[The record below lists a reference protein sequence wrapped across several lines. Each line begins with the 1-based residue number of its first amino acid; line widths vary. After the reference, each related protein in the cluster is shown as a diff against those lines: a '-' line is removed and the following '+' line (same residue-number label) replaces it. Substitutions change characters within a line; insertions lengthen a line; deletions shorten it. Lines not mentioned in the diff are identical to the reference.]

1 MALLQRGLLVLA
13 TAGALAIP
21 AYLPDQGISTAP
33 GSHDRTVVKG
43 GGPIYE
49 SSSIEFYLDATTQ
62 AWIRPGLNVTIG
74 AVTNFAPG
82 QKPTVALTIT
92 DDLKQGLDI
101 TGGTTPGVISL
112 RFVPA
117 TWDAANRTYRDLITA
132 SGQPSRDSN
141 PTGWTDLGGGKY
153 TYTFALALQATGWDA
168 AAPATLAVVGSRNL
182 VDVMGKSYYVNQ
194 WKDFVPSTGA
204 DATGKVWAATTNTMC
219 TNCHDPLTFAGSN
232 WPHGGNYRSIRT
244 CVLCHNKSNMV
255 GKNTAGTDL
264 AEFNGQVFF
273 HQTHTGYNGIVP
285 NITYPTPNTVAN
297 CDGCHDK
304 TAPQGATWAMY
315 PGMKACGSCH
325 TTLDF
330 AKHAGGQT
338 DDSLCAKCHVPDSGK
353 EWDISVLGAH
363 TLEYMSA
370 QTKGYVATIVSVSNV
385 KPGQSPTIVLK
396 IVDKT
401 GAKVDPTKLGTCSPM
416 FAGPTADYGAGT
428 WLPVPPATTATK
440 GYTREDAR
448 TKGVYD
454 ATANTLTYTFA
465 GKIPTDIKGSIGFTA
480 DVRNNTTLLNA
491 DGSVRNAAYRDG
503 AQNPFYYASLDTKP
517 KVDRRTTVTIAQCN
531 KCHDRLA
538 LHGGQR
544 LQTQE
549 CVMCHNPKVTAT
561 VAAGAESVDMKRM
574 AHRIHTGEELTQLY
588 QISTFVAN
596 EITYPG
602 DRRNC
607 VTCHTSTGFY
617 LSTDPARLST
627 ATATDYIPTQ
637 GPTTTACL
645 GCHDAR
651 AFAAHA
657 YLNTAPFGEAC
668 QACHGAG
675 NEWGVDKV
683 HAR

>member
-1 MALLQRGLLVLA
+1 MALLQRGLLVMA

-21 AYLPDQGISTAP
+21 AYMPDNGVTTIAP
-33 GSHDRTVVKG
+33 ETKDRAVSKADGAAYDT
-43 GGPIYE
+43 
-49 SSSIEFYLDATTQ
+49 SSIEFYLDADTQ

-92 DDLKQGLDI
+92 DDLKQGLDV

-117 TWDAANRTYRDLITA
+117 TWDAANRTYRDLLTV
-132 SGQPSRDSN
+132 SSNPSRDN
-141 PTGWTDLGGGKY
+141 AGTWADLGGGKY
-153 TYTFALALQATGWDA
+153 TYTFALALQASGWDA
-168 AAPATLAVVGSRNL
+168 ATPATLAVVGSRNL
-182 VDVMGKSYYVNQ
+182 TDIVGKNYYVNQ

-219 TNCHDPLTFAGSN
+219 TNCHDPLTFTGSN

-244 CVLCHNKSNMV
+244 CVLCHNKSNM
-255 GKNTAGTDL
+255 NL
-264 AEFNGQVFF
+264 ATNEEFNGQKFF
-273 HQTHTGYNGIVP
+273 HQIHAGLNEFPGED
-285 NITYPTPNTVAN
+285 ITYPQPINN
-297 CDGCHDK
+297 CDGCHDPK
-304 TAPQGATWAMY
+304 AANGATWAMY
-315 PGMKACGSCH
+315 PGRTACGSCH
-325 TTLDF
+325 VTVDF

-338 DDSLCAKCHVPDSGK
+338 DDSKCAMCHVPDSGK
-353 EWDISVLGAH
+353 EWDISVTGAH
-363 TLEYMSA
+363 VLEYNST
-370 QTKGYVATIVSVSNV
+370 QSNGYVSSIVSVSNV
-385 KPGQSPTIVLK
+385 KVGQSPTIVLK
-396 IVDKT
+396 VVDKK

-454 ATANTLTYTFA
+454 ATAGTLTYTFA
-465 GKIPTDIKGSIGFTA
+465 GKIPTDLKGSVGFTL
-480 DVRNNTTLLNA
+480 DLRNNVTLYKA
-491 DGSVRNAAYRDG
+491 DGTVRNAAFRDA
-503 AQNPFYYASLDTKP
+503 AQNPFYYASLDSKP
-517 KVDRRTTVTIAQCN
+517 AVARRTSVTIAQCN

-538 LHGGQR
+538 GHGGQR

-549 CVMCHNPKVTAT
+549 CVMCHNPM
-561 VAAGAESVDMKRM
+561 VAAGTESVDMKRM
-574 AHRIHTGEELTQLY
+574 VHRIHTGENLTQPY
-588 QISTFVAN
+588 FTFN
-596 EITYPG
+596 EVTYPG

-607 VTCHTSTGFY
+607 VTCHSSTGFY
-617 LSTDPARLST
+617 LSTDPTRLST
-627 ATATDYIPTQ
+627 PTPTDYFTPQ
-637 GPTTTACL
+637 GPTTAACL
-645 GCHDAR
+645 GCHDAK

-668 QACHGAG
+668 QTCHKQGDD
-675 NEWGVDKV
+675 WGVDKV